1 MRGIKHILFLF
12 FFITLGTYAI
22 PSIRYFNQP
31 IPVFVFPPLLI
42 IYLYE
47 SFTKKRKVSLVIL
60 LALSLLIFLSFF
72 SALINI
78 PHNLQKVMNLALFL
92 SIFYLILSFLS
103 GTDLP
108 IKIYLRIL
116 FISTIF
122 IFIYGIYGFFN
133 WNVGE
138 YIQHTF
144 GYFGITYTTATRNG
158 DMMFLFIPFW
168 YSLLSLLFKS
178 ESLFI
183 RFFYASILFLISL
196 GIIFS
201 FARGAWIALFLTFI
215 ILVVVSFLKKNR
227 PAKLFFRKLFIFFMF
242 FVFFGITILPQEIRY
257 FVSSRFA
264 SIFNADATDEISSNS
279 ARKDIFQKS
288 YNIILN
294 NPLFGI
300 GAGNTSKYLT
310 YEDGETANHA
320 ENMFLTIL
328 IELGIFGL
336 SVFILLLYL
345 YFYKYNQLTS
355 LHFDFYVYYSI
366 AIFSTFIFYGIFN
379 LMIDSLWFWVNL
391 GISYSLLFKANNHNL
406 VNKNLFDVNS

>member
-1 MRGIKHILFLF
+1 MRRLKHIIFLF

-47 SFTKKRKVSLVIL
+47 SLTKKRKVSLIIL
-60 LALSLLIFLSFF
+60 MILSILIFLSFL

-78 PHNLQKVMNLALFL
+78 PHNLQKVINLSLFL
-92 SIFYLILSFLS
+92 SIFYLIFSFLS
-103 GTDLP
+103 RTDLP
-108 IKIYLRIL
+108 IKTYLRIL

-122 IFIYGIYGFFN
+122 IFMYGIYGFFN
-133 WNVGE
+133 WDVGE

-178 ESLFI
+178 EYLFI
-183 RFFYASILFLISL
+183 RLFYAVILFLISL

-215 ILVVVSFLKKNR
+215 ILVLVSVFKKIN
-227 PAKLFFRKLFIFFMF
+227 PAKLFFRKLSIFFILS
-242 FVFFGITILPQEIRY
+242 VFFGITVLPQEIRY

-264 SIFNADATDEISSNS
+264 SIFNADASDEISSNS
-279 ARKDIFQKS
+279 ARKDLFQKS

-294 NPLFGI
+294 NPLLGI
-300 GAGNTSKYLT
+300 GVGNTSKHLT

-336 SVFILLLYL
+336 IVFLLLLYF
-345 YFYKYNQLTS
+345 YVYKYNQLKS

-379 LMIDSLWFWVNL
+379 LMIDSLWFWVNF
-391 GISYSLLFKANNHNL
+391 GISYSLLFKSNNYSL
-406 VNKNLFDVNS
+406 VNKNIFDVSS